1 MGVVN
6 TNAASQLY
14 NEQWFHNDIHI
25 LIPIYLN
32 KGVLLWNVLNIC
44 HILLLVNWHNVLLW
58 QHSGSKSKWSYTI
71 RQIPFDYTWQI
82 SKKNSSN
89 FFSFSKS
96 SKSSLWGIRVND
108 TIQYHIHLWVILIG
122 STHSYFSTS
131 KIPTKFIIIGSNST
145 KKGRGYQILILRYI
159 YYDLFIFSYT
169 CVKML

>member
-96 SKSSLWGIRVND
+96 SKSSLWGIHIND
-108 TIQYHIHLWVILIG
+108 TIQYLIHLGFILIG

-145 KKGRGYQILILRYI
+145 KKGRGYQIDFKVHILWFVHLLIYM
-159 YYDLFIFSYT
+159 
-169 CVKML
+169 C